1 MAYLIIQ
8 ALSMVVIV
16 VVFALYAL
24 MGIGLI
30 LRESGNRIE
39 DEEYRKN
46 GIIVLVH
53 AIIFGKF
60 LSNLMI

>member
-1 MAYLIIQ
+1 
-8 ALSMVVIV
+8 MVVIV